1 VGRAFGP
8 PFFDKV
14 NLMEV
19 IMALL
24 IPDTINPKMSLGE
37 KTLYELFRDKL
48 PNNFYVWHEASLHDN
63 FPYPYFTILAPDFGL
78 LFIAVCNLFSY
89 QIASLDSDRWEI
101 KRQQKPTKKG
111 TEAPKLKLSPDR
123 DRRIR
128 QGSQKG
134 MPTGKVEILSSPF
147 QTIEEYLNRAVER
160 LKSYPILTR
169 KISESKQDLIFPL
182 GTVLVMSNFT
192 KEQSQNQFSNLL
204 NSYPLIDKD
213 ELSSYSNLAQVEL
226 LNRLKQLLVNHQKL
240 DSPLR
245 LEQVETIKG
254 VLYPEIVIKT
264 RTTDFRNNIN
274 SLQTLDYRQERIVKA
289 IRGGHRI
296 IYGVAGSGK
305 TLILLSRA
313 KYLAD
318 RSPANYRILLLC
330 YNRSL
335 AGYLRGILEQENA
348 NVNYRK
354 ISVFTFYQWAS
365 TLMKVRRMPG
375 FTTDDNDDFWGLRLL
390 EKLTKKSYRSKW
402 DAVLVDEAQTF
413 FPNWFR
419 ACVAALKDTENGD
432 LLIVSD
438 GNQSL
443 YKRQGFTWKS
453 VGIKAVGR
461 TTSKKYNLDKN
472 YRNTQEIL
480 QASWSVVSHLSRQQL
495 NSKISGAEDS
505 ELAFPVIEPQTCTR
519 HGDRPTL
526 HISGREESA
535 VSVAVQLI
543 KSFCNSGLDLR
554 DIAILYAEHK
564 LKTLE
569 LLLASMDVET
579 YWVTA
584 SRKAQKNYG
593 IEAPGIRVMGLL
605 DSLGLEFKAVIILG
619 VQDWKFNI
627 PASSEIDILNSR
639 KLYVAM
645 TRARDVLH
653 LMAYDDTSLTVETFQ
668 NNELFNV
675 Q

>member
-1 VGRAFGP
+1 
-8 PFFDKV
+8 
-14 NLMEV
+14 MEV

-24 IPDTINPKMSLGE
+24 IPDSINPKMSLGE

-48 PNNFYVWHEASLHDN
+48 PNSFYVWHEASLDGN

-89 QIASLDSDRWEI
+89 EIVGLDSDRWKI
-101 KRQQKPTKKG
+101 KRQQKSTTKE
-111 TEAPKLKLSPDR
+111 TEAPKLKQLSPEEIAG
-123 DRRIR
+123 RRTR
-128 QGSQKG
+128 NRSQKHYVEG
-134 MPTGKVEILSSPF
+134 TKTGKLKILPSPF
-147 QTIEEYLNRAVER
+147 KTIEEYLNRVIER
-160 LKSYPILTR
+160 LKSHPILTR
-169 KISESKQDLIFPL
+169 NISEIQQDLIFPL
-182 GTVLVMSNFT
+182 GTVLVMSNLT
-192 KEQSQNQFSNLL
+192 KEQSNNQFSNLL
-204 NSYPLIDKD
+204 NNYSLIDKD
-213 ELSSYSNLAQVEL
+213 ELNSYSSFTEVEL
-226 LNRLKQLLVNHQKL
+226 LNRLKKLLVTHQEFE
-240 DSPLR
+240 SPLR

-289 IRGGHRI
+289 IGGGHRI

-354 ISVFTFYQWAS
+354 ISVFTFHQWVS
-365 TLMKVRRMPG
+365 TLMKARRMPG
-375 FTTDDNDDFWGLRLL
+375 LSNDDEDEILGSRLL
-390 EKLTKKSYRSKW
+390 EKLNKKYSSKW

-413 FPNWFR
+413 FPSWFK
-419 ACVAALKDTENGD
+419 ACVAALKDTENGN

-443 YKRQGFTWKS
+443 FKRKGFTWKS

-461 TTSKKYNLDKN
+461 TANKKYNLDKN

-480 QASWSVVSHLSRQQL
+480 QASWSVVSHLSSQQL
-495 NSKISGAEDS
+495 NSKISGAADS
-505 ELAFPVIEPQTCTR
+505 ELAFPIIEPQTCTR
-519 HGDRPTL
+519 HGERPTL
-526 HISGREESA
+526 HILGTVGDG
-535 VSVAVQLI
+535 VSIAFQLI
-543 KSFCNSGLDLR
+543 KKFCKSGFDLR
-554 DIAILYAEHK
+554 DIAILYAEHE
-564 LKTLE
+564 LKTVE
-569 LLLASMDVET
+569 LLRANIDVET
-579 YWVTA
+579 YWVTE
-584 SRKAQKNYG
+584 SREAQKKYG
-593 IEAPGIRVMGLL
+593 IEAPGIRIMGLL

-619 VQDWKFNI
+619 VQNWKFNV

-639 KLYVAM
+639 RLYVAM
-645 TRARDVLH
+645 TRARDFLH

>member
-1 VGRAFGP
+1 
-8 PFFDKV
+8 
-14 NLMEV
+14 
-19 IMALL
+19 MALL

-48 PNNFYVWHEASLHDN
+48 PNSFYVWYEPSLHEN
-63 FPYPYFTILAPDFGL
+63 FPYPFFTILAPDFGL

-89 QIASLDSDRWEI
+89 EIVSLDRDWWKIKPQQKSTTKDTETLKQLSPEQIAGRRTRKRSQKHSLE
-101 KRQQKPTKKG
+101 G
-111 TEAPKLKLSPDR
+111 TEKL
-123 DRRIR
+123 
-128 QGSQKG
+128 
-134 MPTGKVEILSSPF
+134 EILPSPL
-147 QTIEEYLNRAVER
+147 QTIEEYLNRVLEK
-160 LKSYPILTR
+160 LKSYPIITR
-169 KISESKQDLIFPL
+169 NIDETKKDLIFPV
-182 GTVLVMSNFT
+182 GTVLVMSNIT
-192 KEQSQNQFSNLL
+192 EKQSKNQFSNLL

-213 ELSSYSNLAQVEL
+213 ELNSYSSFTEVEL
-226 LNRLKQLLVNHQKL
+226 LNRLKRLLLKHQDL
-240 DSPLR
+240 DSPLK

-264 RTTDFRNNIN
+264 RATDFRNNID

-289 IRGGHRI
+289 IGGGHRI

-335 AGYLRGILEQENA
+335 AGYLRGILEQDSA
-348 NVNYRK
+348 SVNYKK
-354 ISVFTFYQWAS
+354 ISVFTFHQWAS
-365 TLMKVRRMPG
+365 TLIKVSRMPG
-375 FTTDDNDDFWGLRLL
+375 LAMDDEYDILGSRLL
-390 EKLTKKSYRSKW
+390 DKLTQKYSSKW

-413 FPNWFR
+413 FPSWFK
-419 ACVAALKDTENGD
+419 ACVAALKDTENGN

-443 YKRQGFTWKS
+443 FKRKGFTWKS

-461 TTSKKYNLDKN
+461 TANKKYNLDKN

-480 QASWSVVSHLSRQQL
+480 QAAWSVVSHLSRQQL
-495 NSKISGAEDS
+495 NSKISSAEDS
-505 ELAFPVIEPQTCTR
+505 ELAFPLIEPQTYTR
-519 HGDRPTL
+519 QGDRPTL
-526 HISGREESA
+526 HILGTVGDG
-535 VSVAVQLI
+535 VSIAVQLI
-543 KSFCNSGLDLR
+543 KKFCKSGFDLR
-554 DIAILYAEHK
+554 DIAILYAEQK
-564 LKTLE
+564 LKNLE
-569 LLLASMDVET
+569 LLLNNIDVET

-584 SRKAQKNYG
+584 SRKAQKTYNQE
-593 IEAPGIRVMGLL
+593 IPGIRVMGLL

-619 VQDWKFNI
+619 VQDWSFNV

-639 KLYVAM
+639 RLYVAM

-653 LMAYDDTSLTVETFQ
+653 LMAYDDTSLTLETFQ
-668 NNELFNV
+668 NHELFNV
-675 Q
+675 QQ